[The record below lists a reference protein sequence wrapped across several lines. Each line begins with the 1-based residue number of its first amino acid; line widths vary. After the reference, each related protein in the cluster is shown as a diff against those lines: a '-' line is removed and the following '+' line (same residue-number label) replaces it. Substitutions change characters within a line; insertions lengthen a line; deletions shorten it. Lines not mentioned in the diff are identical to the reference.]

1 MPFGKMN
8 WQDSRL
14 RGKLREQLWE
24 GSKLYWELRR
34 KYSEYSRLVGELRE
48 EIWEGSKKYWV
59 CSR

>member
-1 MPFGKMN
+1 MN

-59 CSR
+59 FSR